1 MVWPQKNAK
10 ILAYF
15 LELINNSFFKLSV
28 SFQTNLNGMI
38 YTENLTFS
46 FNETAH
52 FSFPNIANNA
62 SETLLI
68 TGNSGKG
75 KTTLLHLLG
84 GLLRPQ
90 SGSISIQDTDISL
103 LSEKELDRFRGKNIG
118 LVLQQSHFVASLNV
132 LDNVVLA
139 SWLATGKEAT
149 QKAKSLLKQLD
160 LEDQMYKLPSNLSV
174 GQQQRVCIARALIN
188 EPKLLLADEPTSSL
202 DDENAAKVADLLA
215 KLSKEY
221 RASLIL
227 VTHDQRLKDKFSN
240 QLNLN

>member
-1 MVWPQKNAK
+1 
-10 ILAYF
+10 
-15 LELINNSFFKLSV
+15 
-28 SFQTNLNGMI
+28 MI
-38 YTENLTFS
+38 YTKDLKFS
-46 FNETAH
+46 FNEKTA
-52 FSFPNIANNA
+52 FAFPNISNEA
-62 SETLLI
+62 SQTLLI

-84 GLLRPQ
+84 GLLRPK
-90 SGSISIQDTDISL
+90 SGSISIEDTSISS
-103 LSEKELDRFRGKNIG
+103 LSEKELDRFRGRNIG

-132 LDNVVLA
+132 LENVVLA
-139 SWLATGKEAT
+139 SWLATGKKAT
-149 QKAKSLLKQLD
+149 EKAKSLLKQLD

-174 GQQQRVCIARALIN
+174 GQQQRVSIARALIN

-202 DDENAAKVADLLA
+202 DDENAFKVADLLA

-221 RASLIL
+221 NAALII